1 MTTTK
6 MLASDWMQTPQVAQ
20 SGALRLPCS
29 HAPYGHRSAPTGAPD
44 TGLTGQRRE
53 TGLGWYL
60 LGNGH
65 RCYSPVLMR
74 FHSPDLTNSPWSGGG
89 VNSYI
94 YCQGDP
100 INFHDRSGRIKSLAN
115 STVSTSPYQ
124 NFSTATNTT
133 AGIMP
138 GVTALSFHAISKMNS
153 ANISGTDAAI
163 LAAGGVGAAIYAAGK
178 VARYTYDENVAT
190 ILEDVGTTVV
200 NVSGIA
206 SVAAFYKS
214 TKDAQ
219 FQNLA
224 DQHICSS
231 PLMSPTGTDHV
242 DSLFSSRPSTPA
254 RVNVI
259 GGRALYVS
267 SSSTPSNSA
276 HSSRATLST
285 PGFIGNIKNIFN
297 FITGNKVRSSETINL
312 DDL

>member
-20 SGALRLPCS
+20 SEALRLPCS

-74 FHSPDLTNSPWSGGG
+74 FHSPDLTNSPWRGGG

-100 INFHDRSGRIKSLAN
+100 INFHDRSGRIKGWAN
-115 STVSTSPYQ
+115 SMVSTSAYQ
-124 NFSTATNTT
+124 SFSTGTNTT
-133 AGIMP
+133 AGILP
-138 GVTALSFHAISKMNS
+138 AITAVSFFTISKMNS
-153 ANISGTDAAI
+153 ASISRTDAAL
-163 LAAGGVGAAIYAAGK
+163 LAVGGVGAAIYGAGK

-190 ILEDVGTTVV
+190 ILEDAGTTLV
-200 NVSGIA
+200 NAAGAA
-206 SVAAFYKS
+206 SMPAFYKS
-214 TKDAQ
+214 TRDARL
-219 FQNLA
+219 QNLA
-224 DQHICSS
+224 DQHISSS
-231 PLMSPTGTDHV
+231 PLMSPTGTDQV
-242 DSLFSSRPSTPA
+242 DARSSLMPSTPA
-254 RVNVI
+254 GVKVI
-259 GGRALYVS
+259 GGRALLVS

-276 HSSRATLST
+276 YSSRDTLST
-285 PGFIGNIKNIFN
+285 PGFAGHMKNIFSYV
-297 FITGNKVRSSETINL
+297 TGNQVRSSETINL